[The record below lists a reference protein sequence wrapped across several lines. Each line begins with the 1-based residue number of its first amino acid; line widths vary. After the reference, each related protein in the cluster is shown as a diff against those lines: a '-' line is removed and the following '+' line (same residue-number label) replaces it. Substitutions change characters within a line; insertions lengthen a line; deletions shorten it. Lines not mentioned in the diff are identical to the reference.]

1 MRYFVSDKQDIRW
14 NLAAEEYLLNKKD
27 ITEPLILLYR
37 QKPCVIIGRN
47 QNVYE
52 EVDLDC
58 LRANDITLT
67 RRISGGGAVYE
78 DLGNF
83 CFSFVTDKQQTVFG
97 DYEGVTEPML
107 AALHKMGAK
116 AATIGGRNDLY
127 IEGKKFSGNAMYT
140 KQGRTYSHGT
150 LMVDVDL
157 SVLEKVLTVPQEKIE
172 SKASKSVR
180 KSVTNLKPYLDKK
193 YQEMTMEAL
202 MEATLCQLYEAKNR
216 AEIAHLEVILSPSDE
231 AAIQKIY
238 DSRYANDDW
247 IYKETPNF
255 EWKKRRRIPGVGLLS
270 FDFSIDEGKIS
281 AIKITGDFFGMK
293 EIQEFE
299 HFLVGLPFIEDA
311 LAEQIE
317 NFPIEDYCLNLSH
330 ADFLSVFFH

>member
-1 MRYFVSDKQDIRW
+1 MRYFFSNKQDIRW
-14 NLAAEEYLLNKKD
+14 NLATEEYLLNKKD

-37 QKPCVIIGRN
+37 QGPCVIIGRN

-52 EVDLDC
+52 EVDLAY
-58 LRANDITLT
+58 LKANAITLT

-83 CFSFVTDKQQTVFG
+83 CFSFVTDKHQTVFG

-107 AALHKMGAK
+107 AALHRMGAK

-150 LMVDVDL
+150 LMIDVDL
-157 SVLEKVLTVPQEKIE
+157 SILEKVLTVPQEKIE

-180 KSVTNLKPYLDKK
+180 KSVTNLKSYLAES
-193 YQEMTMEAL
+193 YQKMPMEAL
-202 MEATLCQLYEAKNR
+202 MEATLCQLYEVENR
-216 AEIAHLEVILSPSDE
+216 SEIAHLEVVLSPTDE
-231 AAIQKIY
+231 AAIQEIY
-238 DSRYANDDW
+238 ESRYANADW

-255 EWKKRRRIPGVGLLS
+255 DWKKRRRIPGVGLLNV
-270 FDFSIDEGKIS
+270 DFSIHEGKIS

-299 HFLVGLPFIEDA
+299 HFLVGLPFIEDV
-311 LAEQIE
+311 LAEKIHH
-317 NFPIEDYCLNLSH
+317 FPIEDYCLNLTH
-330 ADFLSVFFH
+330 ADFLSILFH

>member
-14 NLAAEEYLLNKKD
+14 NLATEEYLLNKKD
-27 ITEPLILLYR
+27 ITEPLILLY
-37 QKPCVIIGRN
+37 QQSPCVIIGRN

-52 EVDLDC
+52 EVDLAY
-58 LRANDITLT
+58 LKANAIILT

-83 CFSFVTDKQQTVFG
+83 CFSFVTDKHQTVFG

-107 AALHKMGAK
+107 AALHRMGAK

-180 KSVTNLKPYLDKK
+180 KSVTNLKSYLAES
-193 YQEMTMEAL
+193 YQKMTMEEL
-202 MEATLCQLYEAKNR
+202 MTATLCQLYDVKDR
-216 AEIAHLEVILSPSDE
+216 AEIAHLEITLNTTDE
-231 AAIQKIY
+231 TAIQEIY
-238 DSRYANDDW
+238 ESRYASEDW

-255 EWKKRRRIPGVGLLS
+255 DWKKRRRIPGVGLLN
-270 FDFSIDEGKIS
+270 FDFSIHEGKIS
-281 AIKITGDFFGMK
+281 VIKMTGDFFGMK

-299 HFLVGLPFIEDA
+299 QFLVGLPFVEEA
-311 LAEQIE
+311 LAEKIQ
-317 NFPIEDYCLNLSH
+317 NFPIEDYCLNLTQ
-330 ADFLSVFFH
+330 ADFLSVLFH

>member
-180 KSVTNLKPYLDKK
+180 KV
-193 YQEMTMEAL
+193 
-202 MEATLCQLYEAKNR
+202 
-216 AEIAHLEVILSPSDE
+216 
-231 AAIQKIY
+231 
-238 DSRYANDDW
+238 
-247 IYKETPNF
+247 
-255 EWKKRRRIPGVGLLS
+255 
-270 FDFSIDEGKIS
+270 
-281 AIKITGDFFGMK
+281 
-293 EIQEFE
+293 
-299 HFLVGLPFIEDA
+299 
-311 LAEQIE
+311 
-317 NFPIEDYCLNLSH
+317 
-330 ADFLSVFFH
+330 